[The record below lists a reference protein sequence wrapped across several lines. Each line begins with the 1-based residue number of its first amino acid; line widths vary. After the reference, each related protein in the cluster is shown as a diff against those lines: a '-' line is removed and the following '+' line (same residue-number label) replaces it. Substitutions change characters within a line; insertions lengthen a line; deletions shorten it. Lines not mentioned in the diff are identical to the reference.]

1 MIFQV
6 MITSERLLTSM
17 FKVQDGIVKE
27 IVSTGKYK
35 MVRIIIES
43 EIFLQIQF
51 SLLYQ
56 LESMT
61 NFEPHLP
68 SKDSL
73 SKADPSFPATGY
85 T

>member
-1 MIFQV
+1 

-43 EIFLQIQF
+43 EIFLQI
-51 SLLYQ
+51 
-56 LESMT
+56 
-61 NFEPHLP
+61 
-68 SKDSL
+68 
-73 SKADPSFPATGY
+73 
-85 T
+85 